1 MAPAVLKRVQ
11 RRLLAVAVAA
21 VAAVRQ
27 GRVHCSQSRDVLMV
41 GNRLPLDA
49 CNSTEN
55 TKVQTDTFIIYH
67 LKQTA
72 KRIKSFTKMTGAPSR
87 TKKKKKNTQVKVI
100 TFTLFDLYTLRTLGV
115 GVVQMDHLPVAVC
128 TFQAADLGKSQ

>member
-87 TKKKKKNTQVKVI
+87 TKKKKNTQVKVI

>member
-67 LKQTA
+67 LNQTA
-72 KRIKSFTKMTGAPSR
+72 KRKSHSQKCKKMTGTPSR
-87 TKKKKKNTQVKVI
+87 TKKNTQVKVI
-100 TFTLFDLYTLRTLGV
+100 TFALFDLYTLRTLGV

>member
-67 LKQTA
+67 LKQTT
-72 KRIKSFTKMTGAPSR
+72 KRIKSFTKM
-87 TKKKKKNTQVKVI
+87 
-100 TFTLFDLYTLRTLGV
+100 
-115 GVVQMDHLPVAVC
+115 
-128 TFQAADLGKSQ
+128 